1 MGQTIEK
8 MKQGN
13 SNIRNEATAYALRY
27 LKYIENWGRGVEKIC
42 NALEQMNP
50 RAQNLA
56 AERVQELAR
65 IPEYQ
70 WQKENDVE

>member
-27 LKYIENWGRGVEKIC
+27 LNTLKTGV
-42 NALEQMNP
+42 AVFLESLNQSMNV
-50 RAQNLA
+50 A
-56 AERVQELAR
+56 
-65 IPEYQ
+65 
-70 WQKENDVE
+70 

>member
-27 LKYIENWGRGVEKIC
+27 LKYIENWGRGIPRIIKSIEESGLKPPVFIGGKSPYIETMYF
-42 NALEQMNP
+42 MN
-50 RAQNLA
+50 QT
-56 AERVQELAR
+56 
-65 IPEYQ
+65 
-70 WQKENDVE
+70 KKSGSK